1 MIKAIHEKL
10 PLHILTYLKYLSFV
24 LLFVLFFSGCSQKE
38 PQVIIQKEYIYE
50 KPFEF
55 IIYDTKGMR
64 INAKTKELQRMCTPL
79 ILEVGNLYRSFL
91 NGYEEQIK
99 EYNIYNK
106 NKDISGAKDI
116 SKAKDT
122 NISNKK
128 ELKWHLKKKISIG

>member
-10 PLHILTYLKYLSFV
+10 PLHILTYLS
-24 LLFVLFFSGCSQKE
+24 LFIVFFSGCSQKE

-64 INAKTKELQRMCTPL
+64 IDAKTKELQRMCTPL
-79 ILEVGNLYRSFL
+79 VLEVGNLYRSFL

-106 NKDISGAKDI
+106 
-116 SKAKDT
+116 AKDT
-122 NISNKK
+122 NIYNKE
-128 ELKWHLKKKISIG
+128 ELK